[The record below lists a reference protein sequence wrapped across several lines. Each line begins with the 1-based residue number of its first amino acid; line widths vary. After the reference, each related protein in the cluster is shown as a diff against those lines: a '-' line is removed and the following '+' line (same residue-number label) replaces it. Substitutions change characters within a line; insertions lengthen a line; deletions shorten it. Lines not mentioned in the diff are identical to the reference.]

1 MTDRQSLNTM
11 LLYCVRH
18 GESTYNVEGRLQ
30 GQSDTRLSPLGQ
42 KHAAAVAAT
51 LGKLPIEAVYASPLS
66 RALETAQPLADAL
79 GLSVHCD
86 DRLKEID
93 IGVFQGTLAAE
104 LGDRFP
110 QEATRWRSQDPDYR
124 IPGGESRH
132 DLMLRAE
139 AAFREI
145 HESGL
150 RQVAVVAH
158 GGVLAAALKALLQ
171 VPAERNPF
179 MLYNGS
185 ISMLEWDGQVKLMTL
200 NQTDHLRLAGC
211 ELATRTGD
219 LS

>member
-1 MTDRQSLNTM
+1 M

-30 GQSDTRLSPLGQ
+30 GQSDTHLSPLGQ
-42 KHAAAVAAT
+42 KHAAAIAAT
-51 LGKLPIEAVYASPLS
+51 LGKLPIEAVYSSPLS
-66 RALETAQPLADAL
+66 RALETARPLAEAL
-79 GLSVHCD
+79 GLPVQCD
-86 DRLKEID
+86 DRLKEIN

-110 QEATRWRSQDPDYR
+110 QEAARWRSQDPDYQ
-124 IPGGESRH
+124 IPGGESRRQ
-132 DLMLRAE
+132 LMHRAE
-139 AAFREI
+139 AAFRQI
-145 HESGL
+145 HAAGHQ
-150 RQVAVVAH
+150 QVVVVAH
-158 GGVLAAALKALLQ
+158 GGVLAAALKALLA

-179 MLYNGS
+179 LLYNGS
-185 ISMLEWDGQVKLMTL
+185 ISMLQWDGQVKLMTL

>member
-1 MTDRQSLNTM
+1 M

-18 GESTYNVEGRLQ
+18 GESTYNLEGRLQ
-30 GQSDTRLSPLGQ
+30 GQSDTHLSPLGQ
-42 KHAAAVAAT
+42 KHAAAIAAT
-51 LGKLPIEAVYASPLS
+51 LSQLPIQAIYSSPLS

-79 GLSVHCD
+79 GLSPHCD

-110 QEATRWRSQDPDYR
+110 QEAARWRSQDPDYQ
-124 IPGGESRH
+124 IPGGESRRQ
-132 DLMLRAE
+132 LMARAA

-145 HESGL
+145 HEAGHE
-150 RQVAVVAH
+150 QAVVVAH
-158 GGVLAAALKALLQ
+158 GGVLAAALKALLA

-179 MLYNGS
+179 SLYNGS
-185 ISMLEWDGQVKLMTL
+185 ISMLQWNGQVKLMTL

>member
-1 MTDRQSLNTM
+1 M

-42 KHAAAVAAT
+42 KHAAAIAAT
-51 LGKLPIEAVYASPLS
+51 LSKLPIEAIYSSPLS
-66 RALETAQPLADAL
+66 RALETARPLADAL
-79 GLSVHCD
+79 GVPIHCD
-86 DRLKEID
+86 DRLKEIN
-93 IGVFQGTLAAE
+93 IGVFQGTLASE

-110 QEATRWRSQDPDYR
+110 QEAARWRSQDPDYQ
-124 IPGGESRH
+124 IPGGESRRQ
-132 DLMLRAE
+132 LMHRAE
-139 AAFREI
+139 AAFHQI
-145 HESGL
+145 HEAG
-150 RQVAVVAH
+150 RQQAVVVAH
-158 GGVLAAALKALLQ
+158 GGVLAAALKALLA

-179 MLYNGS
+179 LLYNGS
-185 ISMLEWDGQVKLMTL
+185 ISMLQWNGQLKLMTL

>member
-1 MTDRQSLNTM
+1 MM

-42 KHAAAVAAT
+42 KHAAAVATT

-66 RALETAQPLADAL
+66 RARETAHPLADAL
-79 GLSVHCD
+79 GLPVHCD
-86 DRLKEID
+86 DRLKEIN

-104 LGDRFP
+104 LSDRFP
-110 QEATRWRSQDPDYR
+110 QEAARWRSQDPDYR
-124 IPGGESRH
+124 IPGGESRR

>member
-1 MTDRQSLNTM
+1 M

-66 RALETAQPLADAL
+66 RARETAQPLADAL
-79 GLSVHCD
+79 GLPVECD
-86 DRLKEID
+86 ERLKEIN
-93 IGVFQGTLAAE
+93 IGVFQGALASE
-104 LGDRFP
+104 LSDRFP
-110 QEATRWRSQDPDYR
+110 EEAARWRSQDPDYR
-124 IPGGESRH
+124 IPGGESRR

-139 AAFREI
+139 AAFRAI
-145 HESGL
+145 HESGH

-158 GGVLAAALKALLQ
+158 GGVLAAALKTLLQ

>member
-1 MTDRQSLNTM
+1 M

-18 GESTYNVEGRLQ
+18 GESTFNVEGRLQ

-42 KHAAAVAAT
+42 KHAAAIAAT
-51 LGKLPIEAVYASPLS
+51 LSKLPIDAVYSSPLS
-66 RALETAQPLADAL
+66 RALETAHPLADAL
-79 GLSVHCD
+79 GLPIERD
-86 DRLKEID
+86 DRLKEIH

-110 QEATRWRSQDPDYR
+110 QEAARWRSQDPDYR
-124 IPGGESRH
+124 IPGGESRR
-132 DLMLRAE
+132 DLMQRAA
-139 AAFREI
+139 AAFQQI
-145 HESGL
+145 HAAGH
-150 RQVAVVAH
+150 RQAVVVAH
-158 GGVLAAALKALLQ
+158 GGVLAAALKALLA

-185 ISMLEWDGQVKLMTL
+185 ISMIEWGGQVKLVTL